1 MENTGRPKSKSSVR
15 KGKKDWKKNI
25 DITDVENDLEE
36 IRKEEIAFGGKIEDQ
51 ANEELFTIDV
61 EGDSEVKRKN
71 KSKKLL
77 TIEEILKPQS
87 KVKAFGSNRN
97 KDSKN
102 VSRFNLSKYTKEQV
116 EKINKRKAEGKLKK
130 VNKKK
135 KTGSIITKDLWEE
148 SDNTEQQ
155 EQEYNF
161 FNQPKPKAPSTL
173 KYNKIAEKVEAVKV
187 GHPGTSYNPTFDDH
201 QDALR
206 IAVDIEQKKED
217 EKAKIEKQLS
227 YPPELDEISDHEVIY
242 YDNEEEE
249 EEDDTIEDQKII
261 KTTEKKTKAQRNKEK
276 KLKEK
281 EEKRL
286 EKLRQKEMSKQI
298 EEIEK
303 IQKVIDEE
311 EKNTIE
317 KMNKPKKEKMPRLGK
332 VRYQAKSMDIQL
344 TEELSES
351 LRGLKP
357 EGNLFTDRFK
367 SLQERAIIE
376 PRVRNTKERRYKLK
390 EYEKHSYKKFK

>member
-1 MENTGRPKSKSSVR
+1 MENTGRPKSKSNVR

-25 DITDVENDLEE
+25 DISEVENELDE
-36 IRKEEIAFGGKIEDQ
+36 IRKEEIQFGGKIEEQ
-51 ANEELFTIDV
+51 SNEDLFTIDV

-87 KVKAFGSNRN
+87 KVKSLGSNRN

-102 VSRFNLSKYTKEQV
+102 VSRYNLSKYTKEQV
-116 EKINKRKAEGKLKK
+116 KLINKRKAEGKINKI
-130 VNKKK
+130 NKKK
-135 KTGSIITKDLWEE
+135 KSGSIIARDLWEE
-148 SDNTEQQ
+148 SDNNEPQ
-155 EQEYNF
+155 EINF
-161 FNQPKPKAPSTL
+161 FNQPKPKAPNTL
-173 KYNKIAEKVEAVKV
+173 KYNKLAEKVEAVKV
-187 GHPGTSYNPTFDDH
+187 GHPGTSYNPTFADH

-217 EKAKIEKQLS
+217 EKAKIEKELS
-227 YPPELDEISDHEVIY
+227 YPPELDEMSDHEIV
-242 YDNEEEE
+242 DDDDEEEE
-249 EEDDTIEDQKII
+249 EVEDNGEDQIVTKV
-261 KTTEKKTKAQRNKEK
+261 TERKTKAQRNKEK
-276 KLKEK
+276 RNKEK
-281 EEKRL
+281 EEERL
-286 EKLRQKEMSKQI
+286 RKLKDKEMGKQI

-303 IQKVIDEE
+303 IQKAIDEE
-311 EKNTIE
+311 EKNTLE

-332 VRYQAKSMDIQL
+332 VKYQAKSMDIQL

-376 PRVRNTKERRYKLK
+376 PRIRNTKERRYKLK

>member
-1 MENTGRPKSKSSVR
+1 MEKSGKSKSKSALR

-25 DITDVENDLEE
+25 DISEVENELDE

-51 ANEELFTIDV
+51 SNEDLFTIDV
-61 EGDSEVKRKN
+61 EGDAEVKRKN

-87 KVKAFGSNRN
+87 KVKSLGSNR
-97 KDSKN
+97 SKNNN
-102 VSRFNLSKYTKEQV
+102 VSRYNLSKYTKEKVTQ
-116 EKINKRKAEGKLKK
+116 INKRKAEGKIKK
-130 VNKKK
+130 DVKKK
-135 KTGSIITKDLWEE
+135 KTGSIIAKDLWKEE
-148 SDNTEQQ
+148 DAEPK
-155 EQEYNF
+155 EINF

-173 KYNKIAEKVEAVKV
+173 KYNKLAEKIEAVKI
-187 GHPGTSYNPTFDDH
+187 GHPGTSYNPTFTDH

-217 EKAKIEKQLS
+217 EKARIEKELS
-227 YPPELDEISDHEVIY
+227 YPPELDEMSDHEVMD
-242 YDNEEEE
+242 DNDE
-249 EEDDTIEDQKII
+249 EEDDEENTIEDQKII
-261 KTTEKKTKAQRNKEK
+261 KTNERKTKAQRNKEK
-276 KLKEK
+276 KNKEK

-286 EKLRQKEMSKQI
+286 AKLKEKEMSKQI

-303 IQKVIDEE
+303 IQKSIDDK

-332 VRYQAKSMDIQL
+332 VKYQEKSMDIQL

-376 PRVRNTKERRYKLK
+376 PRIRNTKERRYKLK

>member
-1 MENTGRPKSKSSVR
+1 MENTGRPKSKSAVR

-87 KVKAFGSNRN
+87 KVKAFGSSHN

-116 EKINKRKAEGKLKK
+116 EKINKRKAEEKIKK
-130 VNKKK
+130 ANKKK
-135 KTGSIITKDLWEE
+135 KTSSIITKDLWEE
-148 SDNTEQQ
+148 ADNTEQ
-155 EQEYNF
+155 QEYNF

-173 KYNKIAEKVEAVKV
+173 KYNKIAEKVEAVQV

-206 IAVDIEQKKED
+206 IANDIEQKKED
-217 EKAKIEKQLS
+217 EKAKIEKELS
-227 YPPELDEISDHEVIY
+227 YPPELDEMSDHEVI
-242 YDNEEEE
+242 DDDDDEEE
-249 EEDDTIEDQKII
+249 EEDTVEDQKAI
-261 KTTEKKTKAQRNKEK
+261 KITERKTRAQRNKEK

-286 EKLRQKEMSKQI
+286 EKLREKEMGKQI
-298 EEIEK
+298 EEIEN
-303 IQKVIDEE
+303 IQKIIDEK

-376 PRVRNTKERRYKLK
+376 PRVRNTRERRYKLK
-390 EYEKHSYKKFK
+390 EYEKHSYKKF

>member
-1 MENTGRPKSKSSVR
+1 MENTGRPKSKSAVR

-25 DITDVENDLEE
+25 DITDVENDLDE
-36 IRKEEIAFGGKIEDQ
+36 IRKEEIAFGGKIEEQ
-51 ANEELFTIDV
+51 SNEDLFTIDV

-87 KVKAFGSNRN
+87 KVKSLGSNRS
-97 KDSKN
+97 SKN

-116 EKINKRKAEGKLKK
+116 KQINKRKAEGKINNKA
-130 VNKKK
+130 NKKK
-135 KTGSIITKDLWEE
+135 KRGSIIARDLWEE
-148 SDNTEQQ
+148 SDNVEPQ
-155 EQEYNF
+155 EINF

-173 KYNKIAEKVEAVKV
+173 KYNKLAEKIEAVKV
-187 GHPGTSYNPTFDDH
+187 GHPGTSYNPTFTDH

-227 YPPELDEISDHEVIY
+227 YPPELDEMSDHEII
-242 YDNEEEE
+242 DDDDEEEE
-249 EEDDTIEDQKII
+249 EEDVEENNVEDQKFI
-261 KTTEKKTKAQRNKEK
+261 KTTERKTRAQRNKEK
-276 KLKEK
+276 KKKEK

-286 EKLRQKEMSKQI
+286 KKLKEKEMSKQI

-303 IQKVIDEE
+303 IQQKIDEE
-311 EKNTIE
+311 EKNTLE

-357 EGNLFTDRFK
+357 E
-367 SLQERAIIE
+367 
-376 PRVRNTKERRYKLK
+376 KLI
-390 EYEKHSYKKFK
+390 YW